1 MDDNKTIF
9 ILYIKDQLKSRNFY
23 AHVLGIEPVL
33 DVPGM
38 TEFTLSES
46 AILGLMTEQGI
57 SKILGESV
65 PHPQSGSGIPR
76 CEIYLFV
83 DNPNEYIDRLS
94 AAGGKIISKTLNYET
109 GEMKQHTELTPTDM
123 CLHLLKKRVT
133 INEKISPC

>member
-38 TEFTLSES
+38 TEFTLCES

-83 DNPNEYIDRLS
+83 DNPIEYIDRLT
-94 AAGGKIISKTLNYET
+94 AAGGKLISKCELRDWGDEAAY
-109 GEMKQHTELTPTDM
+109 GADPDGHVLAFAKQAG
-123 CLHLLKKRVT
+123 
-133 INEKISPC
+133 NN